1 MIEVIT
7 GPMFSGKS
15 KELLDIVG
23 ILKEKKINYVIFKS
37 SLDSRDYTKLRS
49 RAVKETEEAIV
60 VKSLEDI
67 IAYLKTIDNVSYII
81 IDEVQ
86 FLTGDVRELVKLS
99 KKGMHIIAAGLNL
112 TSELEPFGL
121 MPNLLA
127 VSDNIIKLHTKC
139 AICGRSAKYTAIRE
153 EKNEQIMVGDSEYYP
168 ICINC
173 LKI

>member
-23 ILKEKKINYVIFKS
+23 ILKEKKINYVVFKP

-49 RAVKETEEAIV
+49 RAVEESEEAIV

-67 IAYLKTIDNVSYII
+67 IKYLEQTNNITHIL

-86 FLTGDVRELVKLS
+86 FLTGDVRELIKLS
-99 KKGMHIIAAGLNL
+99 KKGIHIVAAGLNL

-121 MPNLLA
+121 MPDLLA
-127 VSDNIIKLHTKC
+127 VSDNIIRLYAKC
-139 AICGRSAKYTAIRE
+139 AICGRSAKYTAIKG
-153 EKNEQIMVGDSEYYP
+153 EKDKQVMVGDSEYYP

-173 LKI
+173 LEI

>member
-15 KELLDIVG
+15 KELLDIIG
-23 ILKEKKINYVIFKS
+23 ILKEKKVNYVAFKP
-37 SLDSRDYTKLRS
+37 SLDTRDYTKIHS
-49 RAVKETEEAIV
+49 RAIEENEEAIV

-67 IAYLKTIDNVSYII
+67 TAYLKTIDNISYII

-99 KKGMHIIAAGLNL
+99 KKGIHIIAAGLNL

-121 MPNLLA
+121 MPDLLA
-127 VSDNIIKLHTKC
+127 VSDNIIRLYTKC
-139 AICGRSAKYTAIRE
+139 AICGRSAKYTAIKK
-153 EKNEQIMVGDSEYYP
+153 EKDKQIMVGDSEYYP
-168 ICINC
+168 ICISC
-173 LKI
+173 LEV

>member
-7 GPMFSGKS
+7 GPMFSSKS

-23 ILKEKKINYVIFKS
+23 ILKEKKINYVVFKP

-49 RAVKETEEAIV
+49 RAVEETEEAIV

-67 IAYLKTIDNVSYII
+67 IAYLKTIDNVSYIL

-121 MPNLLA
+121 MPDLLA
-127 VSDNIIKLHTKC
+127 VSDNIIRLYAKC
-139 AICGRSAKYTAIRE
+139 AICGCSAKYTAIKE

-168 ICINC
+168 ICISC